1 MVNTISFPKLHIGPF
16 NISETINLLGL
27 NIHLYG
33 LIIGLGIVTAYFFAM
48 KTCKKHNLSQDNI
61 TDILLYGLP
70 FAVICA
76 RLYYVIFELDQFDNF
91 WDVFKIWNGGIA
103 IYGAVIGAVMS
114 TYIYCRIKKIEPLKA
129 FDIGA
134 LGLLI
139 GQIFGRWGNF
149 VNAEA
154 YGAPTELPWGMQI
167 EKISTEIA
175 FHPTFLYESLWNLGV
190 FIILLLRRDKRSFDG
205 EIFFGYITL
214 YGLGR
219 LWIEGLRMDSLYLG
233 PVRISQL
240 VALICVILGISFI
253 IYKRI
258 KLKKDCSL

>member
-1 MVNTISFPKLHIGPF
+1 MTNTISFPRLNIGPF
-16 NISETINLLGL
+16 NINESISVFGFNM
-27 NIHLYG
+27 HFYG
-33 LIIGLGIVTAYFFAM
+33 LIIGLGIIVAYTFAM
-48 KTCKKHNLSQDNI
+48 KTCKKHSLTQDNI

-70 FAVICA
+70 SSIVCA
-76 RLYYVIFELDQFDNF
+76 RLYYVIFELDQFKNF
-91 WDVFKIWNGGIA
+91 WDIFKIWNGGIA
-103 IYGAVIGAVMS
+103 IYGAVIGAVIS
-114 TYIYCRIKKIEPLKA
+114 TYVYCKTKRINVYNA

-154 YGAPTELPWGMQI
+154 FGIPTTLPWGMM
-167 EKISTEIA
+167 ISNISDNIC
-175 FHPTFLYESLWNLGV
+175 FHPTFLYESLWNTGV
-190 FIILLLRRDKRSFDG
+190 FLILLKRRDMRAFDG

-219 LWIEGLRMDSLYLG
+219 FWIEGLRTDSLYWG

-240 VALICVILGISFI
+240 IALLCVVVGIALIIW
-253 IYKRI
+253 KRNKI
-258 KLKKDCSL
+258 KKATR